1 VAQAPDRELERDFS
15 ASLILAQERARGT
28 DLNQVLG
35 DRFGGA
41 TSSSQ
46 CLEQILDKLGRVDLD
61 AHRR

>member
-1 VAQAPDRELERDFS
+1 VAQAPDREVEADFS
-15 ASLILAQERARGT
+15 ASLIVGQERGRRT
-28 DLNQVLG
+28 DLDQVLG

-46 CLEQILDKLGRVDLD
+46 CPEQILDKLGRVDLD